1 MLDLETIETIDI
13 RSREKWGNNKQKN
26 GIVIKI
32 VTAVSVAIKN
42 FVFRFSAARE
52 WWLLSFCAGAWY
64 YISKQARQLR
74 HELFKIHHNTF
85 FMTFI
90 IQKYD

>member
-32 VTAVSVAIKN
+32 VTAVAVAIKN

-52 WWLLSFCAGAWY
+52 
-64 YISKQARQLR
+64 
-74 HELFKIHHNTF
+74 
-85 FMTFI
+85 
-90 IQKYD
+90 